1 MTRYF
6 VNYIDDEEVRE
17 LRKTQHERPIGE
29 YEDGEKIMSHL
40 GTVVQQYVGLASTP
54 AQDVIDNPPEV
65 IGISKTEQPGHGT
78 IWWMTRPL
86 ILSWIKPRKELDFE
100 VPGCTREYVGGEE
113 EKSGWMSFYA
123 QSPCYAIANLKLNDG
138 RTLNEVPDEELQTLF
153 AEVDFENFKFDPH
166 LNDGLVP
173 ATAFRQFKVA
183 SNIVATAEETITSS
197 SSLTKRKFSEAQF
210 EAEEEDK

>member
-54 AQDVIDNPPEV
+54 DQDVIDNPPEV

-100 VPGCTREYVGGEE
+100 STWMHQRVCWEARKKGQAGCPF
-113 EKSGWMSFYA
+113 SH
-123 QSPCYAIANLKLNDG
+123 N
-138 RTLNEVPDEELQTLF
+138 
-153 AEVDFENFKFDPH
+153 H
-166 LNDGLVP
+166 LVTQLP
-173 ATAFRQFKVA
+173 A
-183 SNIVATAEETITSS
+183 
-197 SSLTKRKFSEAQF
+197 
-210 EAEEEDK
+210 